1 MVLTSFEDSFGQFAL
16 IYCRTWTNLTNF
28 IKKERRKM
36 AQNMVKNFTSSKMHS
51 KQFLKMIIHLQLDMG
66 HSQSVSA
73 N

>member
-28 IKKERRKM
+28 IKKERGKM
-36 AQNMVKNFTSSKMHS
+36 TQKMVKSFTSSKMHS
-51 KQFLKMIIHLQLDMG
+51 KESLKMMIQLQLDIG